1 MVISFQSEISTY
13 GRFRGLILRS
23 QLIVLL
29 QNKIFNEY
37 AETWDKSLDIKIF
50 RKEYPR
56 YPTIEQV
63 ALTDE
68 EKTYM
73 IDLRHFMNPAPY
85 TLQHVSNFLHR
96 DILCHTDV
104 CEMFHFFIAVR
115 NTAKSV

>member
-1 MVISFQSEISTY
+1 MFSFQSEISTY

-37 AETWDKSLDIKIF
+37 AESWDKSLDIKIF

-63 ALTDE
+63 DVTDE

-85 TLQHVSNFLHR
+85 TLQHVSNLH
-96 DILCHTDV
+96 ILISLV
-104 CEMFHFFIAVR
+104 M
-115 NTAKSV
+115 